1 MLVKRAVAA
10 VLLAGAVASVPIHS
24 ALAWRHHHGGLF
36 FLPFAVAGA
45 VVGTAAAIATAPFAA
60 LAGPPAYPAPYG
72 YGPAPYPYA
81 APPAYGPGYYP
92 PGYYSPYYSP
102 YR

>member
-1 MLVKRAVAA
+1 MLLKRAVAA
-10 VLLAGAVASVPIHS
+10 VVLAGAVASVPAHS

-45 VVGTAAAIATAPFAA
+45 VVGAAATVVTAPFAA
-60 LAGPPAYPAPYG
+60 LAGPPPPAYG
-72 YGPAPYPYA
+72 YGYGYAPAPYPYA
-81 APPAYGPGYYP
+81 PPPAYGYGP